1 MVMNDE
7 LTPVVVLDLGYGGYG
22 VVRSLVPYG
31 IPVIGFCNQRRM
43 PEYRTRLCEKKVCFD
58 GDADLKDKLKETVEG
73 LSGKPVL
80 YVTTDHYVSF
90 VIKNREFINEHF
102 LIHLPSNDVLELLLD
117 KTAFSDYAIENNILI
132 PQTHHLFS
140 PEDLD
145 HIEKTLSLPFILKP
159 FTRTEAWRKAKL
171 AKAYYVTSL
180 DELKERYATIHPI
193 EPRLM
198 VQEWVPGG
206 DSNVHYCLVYFDE
219 KNECLA
225 SFTGYKVRQ
234 WPVGTGTASSTAPL
248 DNDYVTARSIEIMKL
263 VKYSGFGSIEF
274 KLHDL
279 NGKHYLIE
287 PTVGRVEQIG
297 YVATANGV
305 NLPLHAYNSL
315 TGSAIREE
323 TPPVK
328 NVLFIDEPADIA
340 SAMVHFR
347 KKMMTLRE
355 YLRGLKRTKQ
365 YRYYN
370 RTDLG
375 VFMGLF
381 VKALLFNFKR

>member
-1 MVMNDE
+1 
-7 LTPVVVLDLGYGGYG
+7 
-22 VVRSLVPYG
+22 
-31 IPVIGFCNQRRM
+31 
-43 PEYRTRLCEKKVCFD
+43 
-58 GDADLKDKLKETVEG
+58 
-73 LSGKPVL
+73 
-80 YVTTDHYVSF
+80 
-90 VIKNREFINEHF
+90 
-102 LIHLPSNDVLELLLD
+102 
-117 KTAFSDYAIENNILI
+117 
-132 PQTHHLFS
+132 
-140 PEDLD
+140 
-145 HIEKTLSLPFILKP
+145 
-159 FTRTEAWRKAKL
+159 
-171 AKAYYVTSL
+171 
-180 DELKERYATIHPI
+180 
-193 EPRLM
+193 M
-198 VQEWVPGG
+198 VQEWIPGG
-206 DSNVHYCLVYFDE
+206 DSNVHYCLVYFDG
-219 KNECLA
+219 KSDCLA

-234 WPVGTGTASSTAPL
+234 WPVGTGTACSTAPL
-248 DNDYVTARSIEIMKL
+248 VSNYVTERSIEIL
-263 VKYSGFGSIEF
+263 REVKYCGFGSVEF
-274 KLHDL
+274 KLHDQ

-315 TGSAIREE
+315 TGAAIQED

-370 RTDLG
+370 RNDLG

-381 VKALLFNFKR
+381 VKAVLFDFKK